1 MFGFKR
7 KNEQDDTE
15 MVLIPKKVSF
25 LSRLAAFFK
34 KDKSEEF
41 YSDQS
46 FYSLHSYVLNGVDNL
61 GLETFDATV
70 NLEGQEPYNF
80 HHMKEIGLFQHPDG
94 DDTKVIVADF
104 EQGEAS
110 DGANSKKLRKICF
123 EIPTNYILEEFLSN
137 DGLYNLVKSGRLN
150 INDLDYY
157 KVNPVGR
164 VHLNYSRDSLAQAD
178 IEDNSQEFIDYVD
191 NKLTK
196 KWLKEMKTE
205 KEEQETDKQQKDVD
219 RMFDA
224 PEVSSAFD
232 SKETQQENRIN
243 DNNIRVAPGKK
254 AIYFTDPDDGKTI
267 VLDELTKVNSVVH
280 NDEQMSNLYIANY
293 STRGDF
299 SDQESPNP
307 KQKVAFELSDKTME
321 DLLKN
326 HDEGL
331 NFAFRTLFS
340 ETNVSQYLNADKL
353 GDRHIGY
360 LKKTDE
366 GYRIILGSKTSKGF
380 LNSLKLEK
388 AETLTQNSNPIST
401 DDDDAR

>member
-1 MFGFKR
+1 M
-7 KNEQDDTE
+7 
-15 MVLIPKKVSF
+15 
-25 LSRLAAFFK
+25 
-34 KDKSEEF
+34 
-41 YSDQS
+41 
-46 FYSLHSYVLNGVDNL
+46 
-61 GLETFDATV
+61 
-70 NLEGQEPYNF
+70 
-80 HHMKEIGLFQHPDG
+80 
-94 DDTKVIVADF
+94 
-104 EQGEAS
+104 
-110 DGANSKKLRKICF
+110 RKICF

-196 KWLKEMKTE
+196 KWLKQMQTE

-254 AIYFTDPDDGKTI
+254 AIYFTAPDDGKTI

-366 GYRIILGSKTSKGF
+366 EYRIILGSKTSKGF